1 MQFAPMLLLLALSLS
16 WPRFA
21 IIFRTGI
28 DSGLEASPLTMA
40 ASAVSVASLGL
51 AIADQG
57 IPIGTLLIFTG
68 VVVSHLIPK
77 TLSLVGIAIACGS
90 LGAYLQI
97 VDRVG

>member
-16 WPRFA
+16 WSRFA
-21 IIFRTGI
+21 IIFHPGANSRQ
-28 DSGLEASPLTMA
+28 EASPLTMA

-57 IPIGTLLIFTG
+57 IPIGAFLVFTG
-68 VVVSHLIPK
+68 VVASYRIPK
-77 TLSLVGIAIACGS
+77 TVSLISVAIACAS

-97 VDRVG
+97 VDRIG